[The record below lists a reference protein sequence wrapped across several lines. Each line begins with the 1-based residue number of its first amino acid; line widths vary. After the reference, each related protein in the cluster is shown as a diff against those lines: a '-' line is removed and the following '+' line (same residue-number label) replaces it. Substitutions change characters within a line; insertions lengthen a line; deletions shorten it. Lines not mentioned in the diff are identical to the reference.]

1 MSEEQFCDYCHAGM
15 ESNEHH
21 EKCVAD
27 QGVPVKTMAEVEM
40 DLHLLIKDLHL
51 PLSPANREL
60 LVKTLT
66 AAGFGLV
73 KEAQAG
79 ALRDAADAG
88 WVAVTEYAE
97 RVQSVPPVGYLHN
110 WLRARA
116 ASIEAP

>member
-1 MSEEQFCDYCHAGM
+1 
-15 ESNEHH
+15 
-21 EKCVAD
+21 
-27 QGVPVKTMAEVEM
+27 VKTMAEVEM

-79 ALRDAADAG
+79 ALREAAEELNPDVFSGPRA
-88 WVAVTEYAE
+88 
-97 RVQSVPPVGYLHN
+97 
-110 WLRARA
+110 WLFARA